1 MKNNYCYINPL
12 YMPKIFFYNNLL
24 EGFTL
29 KKRDINQINEKIDNG
44 EANIF
49 TAEEFKK
56 LIKED
61 NAPSF
66 EEVDVV
72 TTGTCG
78 VMSGTASIL
87 NFIVSEPGEFIRADK
102 VYLNDVPAYAG
113 PCPNEWLGEVD
124 VILHGTAHSIN
135 DKNYGGG
142 FLLKEIMEGKPIDV
156 RVESVDGKTIENTIT
171 REDINRAQ
179 IVGSRMAFKNYTAFT
194 NPGSEAISSIFAAT
208 PLEGNLSGLTFS
220 GCGEINPLENDIP
233 HNVIKTGKKVLLND
247 AEAFI
252 LGDGTRSNPQ
262 KPNLML
268 SGDLTQMNPYYFGGF
283 KTGEGGE
290 IYNTVAI
297 PIPVLTEEIYNNLL
311 IKDSD
316 VNLPVADIKGRHL
329 PLTETNYYELWKDYD
344 LRPKYNKDN
353 CSNCNS
359 CEVEKIC
366 PTNAFSNQNL
376 DLSRCFGCGMCAN
389 FCSHNS
395 FDMNTGSADLEINGK
410 DVNIPIICR
419 QSDRLRANKLS
430 LKLKRMIKDGE
441 FKL

>member
-1 MKNNYCYINPL
+1 MKRNI
-12 YMPKIFFYNNLL
+12 
-24 EGFTL
+24 E
-29 KKRDINQINEKIDNG
+29 QIKEKIDNG
-44 EANIF
+44 EANIY

-66 EEVDVV
+66 DEVDVV

-78 VMSGTASIL
+78 VMSGTAAIL

-102 VYLNDVPAYAG
+102 VYLNGVPAYAG

-135 DKNYGGG
+135 DENYGGG
-142 FLLKEIMEGKPIDV
+142 FLLKDIMEGKAIDV
-156 RVESVDGKTIENTIT
+156 VVESADGKIIENTIT
-171 REDINRAQ
+171 LDDINRAQ
-179 IVGSRMAFKNYTAFT
+179 VIGSRMAFKNYTAFT
-194 NPGSEAISSIFAAT
+194 NPGTEAVSSIFAAT

-220 GCGEINPLENDIP
+220 GCGDLNPLENDLP

-252 LGDGTRSNPQ
+252 LGDGTRSNAQ

-283 KTGEGGE
+283 KTGQGGE
-290 IYNTVAI
+290 IFNTVAV

-311 IKDSD
+311 ITDKD

-344 LRPKYNKDN
+344 LRPQYDRSKCLGCD
-353 CSNCNS
+353 S
-359 CEVEKIC
+359 CEVENVC
-366 PTNAFSNQNL
+366 PTNAISAENL
-376 DLSRCFGCGMCAN
+376 DLSRCFGCGMCTN
-389 FCSHNS
+389 FCKNDV
-395 FDMNTGSADLEINGK
+395 FEMNVGSIDLEIDSK
-410 DVNIPIICR
+410 QVNIPIICR

-430 LKLKRMIKDGE
+430 LKLKKMIKSGE

>member
-1 MKNNYCYINPL
+1 M
-12 YMPKIFFYNNLL
+12 
-24 EGFTL
+24 
-29 KKRDINQINEKIDNG
+29 KKRDINQINEKIDKG
-44 EANIF
+44 EANIY

-78 VMSGTASIL
+78 VMSGTAAIL
-87 NFIVSEPGEFIRADK
+87 NFIVSEPGEFIRASK
-102 VYLNDVPAYAG
+102 VYLNGVPAYAG

-142 FLLKEIMEGKPIDV
+142 FLLKDIMEGKSIDV
-156 RVESVDGKTIENTIT
+156 RVESVDGKTIENTLT
-171 REDINRAQ
+171 LDDINRAQ
-179 IVGSRMAFKNYTAFT
+179 IIGSRMAFKNYTAFT
-194 NPGSEAISSIFAAT
+194 NPGKEPVSSIFAAT

-220 GCGEINPLENDIP
+220 GCGDLNPLQNDIP

-247 AEAFI
+247 GEAFI

-268 SGDLTQMNPYYFGGF
+268 SGDLTQMDPYYFGGF

-311 IKDSD
+311 IQDKD
-316 VNLPVADIKGRHL
+316 VIIPVADIKGRHL
-329 PLTETNYYELWKDYD
+329 PLTETNYNELWEGYD
-344 LRPKYNKDN
+344 LRPQFDRTK
-353 CSNCNS
+353 CSS
-359 CEVEKIC
+359 CDVCEAEQVC
-366 PTNAFSNQNL
+366 PTNAFSQKRL

-395 FDMNTGSADLEINGK
+395 FNMNTGNVDLNIDDKE
-410 DVNIPIICR
+410 VNIPIICR

-430 LKLKRMIKDGE
+430 LKLKKMIKSGE

>member
-1 MKNNYCYINPL
+1 M
-12 YMPKIFFYNNLL
+12 
-24 EGFTL
+24 EL
-29 KKRDINQINEKIDNG
+29 KKRDINQINKRIDDG
-44 EANIF
+44 EANIY

-66 EEVDVV
+66 DEVDVV

-78 VMSGTASIL
+78 VMSGTAAIL

-102 VYLNDVPAYAG
+102 VYLNGVPAYAG

-124 VILHGTAHSIN
+124 VILHGTSHSIN
-135 DKNYGGG
+135 DEGYGGG
-142 FLLKEIMEGKPIDV
+142 FLLKDIIEGKSVDV

-171 REDINRAQ
+171 KSDINRAQ
-179 IVGSRMAFKNYTAFT
+179 IIGSRMAFKNYTAFT
-194 NPGSEAISSIFAAT
+194 NPNSEAVSSIFAAT

-220 GCGEINPLENDIP
+220 GCGDLNPLENDLP

-268 SGDLTQMNPYYFGGF
+268 SGDLTQMDSYYFGGF
-283 KTGEGGE
+283 KTGQGGE
-290 IYNTVAI
+290 IFNTVAI
-297 PIPVLTEEIYNNLL
+297 PIPVLNEEIYNNLL
-311 IKDSD
+311 ICDSD
-316 VNLPVADIKGRHL
+316 VTLPVADIKGRHL
-329 PLTETNYYELWKDYD
+329 PLAETNYYELWGTYD
-344 LRPKYNKDN
+344 LRPQYDRAK
-353 CSNCNS
+353 CSVCDS
-359 CEVEKIC
+359 CEVENVC
-366 PTNAFSNQNL
+366 PTNAFSNQRL

-389 FCSHNS
+389 FCSHDA
-395 FDMNTGSADLEINGK
+395 FDMNTGSVDLKINEK

-430 LKLKRMIKDGE
+430 LKLKKMIKSGE

>member
-1 MKNNYCYINPL
+1 M
-12 YMPKIFFYNNLL
+12 
-24 EGFTL
+24 
-29 KKRDINQINEKIDNG
+29 KKRDLNQINQKIENG
-44 EANIF
+44 EANIY

-78 VMSGTASIL
+78 VMSGTAAIL
-87 NFIVSEPGEFIRADK
+87 NFIVSEPGEFIRAQN
-102 VYLNDVPAYAG
+102 VYLNGVPAYAG

-124 VILHGTAHSIN
+124 VILHGTAHSLN

-156 RVESVDGKTIENTIT
+156 GVESVDGKIIENTIT
-171 REDINRAQ
+171 RDDINRAQ
-179 IVGSRMAFKNYTAFT
+179 IIGSRMAFKNYTAFT
-194 NPGSEAISSIFAAT
+194 NPGSEAVSSIFAAR
-208 PLEGNLSGLTFS
+208 PLEGKLSGLTFS
-220 GCGEINPLENDIP
+220 GCGDLNPLQNDIP

-268 SGDLTQMNPYYFGGF
+268 SGDLIQMDPYYFGGF
-283 KTGEGGE
+283 KTGESGE
-290 IYNTVAI
+290 IFNTVAI

-311 IKDSD
+311 IQDKD
-316 VNLPVADIKGRHL
+316 VMIPVADIKGRHL
-329 PLTETNYYELWKDYD
+329 PLTETNYNELWGDYD
-344 LRPKYNKDN
+344 LRPQYSSSKCVECDI
-353 CSNCNS
+353 

-366 PTNAFSNQNL
+366 PTNAFSQKRL

-389 FCSHNS
+389 FCTHDAFN
-395 FDMNTGSADLEINGK
+395 MNTGSVDLRINDE

-430 LKLKRMIKDGE
+430 LKLKKKIKSGE